1 MTILDWR
8 RALRGD
14 HVLLQNF
21 TCTEPAHYDRQRG
34 RSVHPRPW
42 ELEVQRGIRGIN
54 PSTMGQSLRLGLDD
68 DGIGAVC
75 LFAALRPGEVR
86 LMAVAVA
93 LRYRRRDRMI
103 ADEALTEVLEAA
115 AREEVHRGQWQ
126 VYISGSI
133 HDRNIAS
140 QRMCQRHGFT
150 CDGPEPYLP
159 LHQRWSVILT
169 LDPAPDPSQL
179 PM

>member
-1 MTILDWR
+1 
-8 RALRGD
+8 
-14 HVLLQNF
+14 
-21 TCTEPAHYDRQRG
+21 
-34 RSVHPRPW
+34 
-42 ELEVQRGIRGIN
+42 
-54 PSTMGQSLRLGLDD
+54 MGQSLRLGLDD

-115 AREEVHRGQWQ
+115 AREEVHRAQWQ

-133 HDRNIAS
+133 HDRNISS

-159 LHQRWSVILT
+159 LHQRWSAILT